1 MKIGFNGRFLLH
13 PYTGIGQYTLNLLQ
27 AMAKL
32 DPSIEWIIGVPDKKG
47 ITPPPNLHLLEIP
60 FIPQIPTASLR
71 TFFWEQVQ
79 LTRALKRAGVDLIHY
94 PYPANPR
101 LKPFGRPG
109 SKPPKTVVTVHDVIP
124 WSRPEYR
131 KKLRTRLVQKN
142 AQRALQNAD
151 AIIAV
156 SETTALDLT
165 DKIHFPY
172 DHVKVI
178 HEAASP
184 VYKVEGRKHRHS
196 AAPPPVPTT
205 DYGLPAVAGLPTT
218 DSRPYL
224 LYVGGYDPRKNVT
237 RLVEAFNEYI
247 APHHNID
254 LILVGAE
261 SAMQELAQGTNR
273 LLEPLPASTIKDP
286 QERPAPE
293 GTPARATEARPAAH
307 GQVILTPSLP
317 PETLAE
323 VYRGARALINVSL
336 AEGFNLPLLEAA
348 GCGTPILTS
357 DLTVHREILSTL
369 FCDPTSTKSIGEM
382 MINFLRDDSL
392 EQKLR
397 AATAALR
404 EQYTWEKAAQKT
416 LALYRH
422 ILSF

>member
-1 MKIGFNGRFLLH
+1 MNEPQPRLRIGFNGRFLLH
-13 PYTGIGQYTLNLLQ
+13 PYTGIGQYTLNLLL

-32 DPSIEWIIGVPDKKG
+32 DPSIEWVIGVPDKTAADKILTEHLKG
-47 ITPPPNLHLLEIP
+47 SVPPSLSLLPTTDYRLPAFPLSLHN
-60 FIPQIPTASLR
+60 
-71 TFFWEQVQ
+71 FFWEQVQ
-79 LTRALKRAGVDLIHY
+79 LPRALKKANVDLIHY

-101 LKPFGRPG
+101 FPGCGRPG
-109 SKPPKTVVTVHDVIP
+109 AKPPKTVVTVHDVIP

-131 KKLRTRLVQKN
+131 KKLRTRLVQRN

-156 SETTALDLT
+156 SEATALDLT

-184 VYKVEGRKHRHS
+184 VFTPEGRRH
-196 AAPPPVPTT
+196 AHKRDPLKTT
-205 DYGLPAVAGLPTT
+205 DYF
-218 DSRPYL
+218 

-247 APHHNID
+247 APHHDID
-254 LILVGAE
+254 LILVGGE
-261 SAMQELAQGTNR
+261 TAMQELAKGTNR

-286 QERPAPE
+286 QQTLAQRESRS
-293 GTPARATEARPAAH
+293 R
-307 GQVILTPSLP
+307 ILLTPSLS

-323 VYRGARALINVSL
+323 YYRGARALINVSL

-348 GCGTPILTS
+348 ACGTPILTS
-357 DLTVHREILSTL
+357 DLTIHREILSIDSKNHEESAL

-404 EQYTWEKAAQKT
+404 DTYTWEKAAEKT
-416 LALYRH
+416 IDLYKSL
-422 ILSF
+422 LS